1 MLGLGRAMG
10 ETIAVALI
18 FPATFGI
25 TLRDPRPRSGNSIAA
40 NIANGFGEATPIG
53 RGALIASGLVLFVI
67 TLLVNMAARLDHR
80 PPQGVREGRRMTAI
94 QHISTGR
101 AVQGPARPGA
111 WSTWR
116 SPRRGAAG
124 RRCSG
129 WWSRTAWPASTWTS
143 SPTRCATSAP
153 RDAGGGAYHAIIGTL
168 EQVLLASL
176 ISVPIGLLTAIYLVE
191 YGNGGR
197 LSRAISFF
205 VDVMTG
211 IPSVV
216 AGLFILAFWI
226 LAPRAMP
233 FSGFAGALA
242 LSILMMPTVVR
253 SAEEMLRLVPN
264 DLREA
269 SYALGVPKWRTIIK
283 VVLPTAFTGIAT
295 GVMLAVARVAGE
307 TAPLLLTV
315 FFTDSINNDPFNGP
329 QMGLAALRL
338 RPGGRPTD
346 TAIDRAWA
354 GALTLILIVM
364 LLNLV
369 ARLIGWWRSPA
380 RGR

>member
-1 MLGLGRAMG
+1 
-10 ETIAVALI
+10 
-18 FPATFGI
+18 
-25 TLRDPRPRSGNSIAA
+25 
-40 NIANGFGEATPIG
+40 
-53 RGALIASGLVLFVI
+53 
-67 TLLVNMAARLDHR
+67 
-80 PPQGVREGRRMTAI
+80 MTAI
-94 QHISTGR
+94 QHISTSR
-101 AVQGPARPGA
+101 RIKDRVVQGLVYLAFALAVVPLVSVLWLVIKNGLGRFDLDFLTHSMRNIGA
-111 WSTWR
+111 
-116 SPRRGAAG
+116 
-124 RRCSG
+124 
-129 WWSRTAWPASTWTS
+129 
-143 SPTRCATSAP
+143 

-168 EQVLLASL
+168 EQVLLASI

-197 LSRAISFF
+197 LSRYISFF

-211 IPSVV
+211 VPSVV
-216 AGLFILAFWI
+216 AGLFILAFWV
-226 LAPRAMP
+226 LFLGQP

-269 SYALGVPKWRTIIK
+269 SYALGVAKWRTIMK
-283 VVLPTAFTGIAT
+283 VVLPTALTGIIT

-315 FFTDSINNDPFNGP
+315 FFTDSINNDPFSGP
-329 QMGLAALRL
+329 QMGLPLFVFDQAA
-338 RPGGRPTD
+338 RPND
-346 TAIDRAWA
+346 TAVDRAWT

-369 ARLIGWWRSPA
+369 ARLIARWRAPA

>member
-1 MLGLGRAMG
+1 
-10 ETIAVALI
+10 
-18 FPATFGI
+18 
-25 TLRDPRPRSGNSIAA
+25 
-40 NIANGFGEATPIG
+40 
-53 RGALIASGLVLFVI
+53 
-67 TLLVNMAARLDHR
+67 
-80 PPQGVREGRRMTAI
+80 MTAI
-94 QHISTGR
+94 QHISTSR
-101 AVQGPARPGA
+101 RIKDRVVQGLVYLAFALAVVPLVSVLWLVIKNGL
-111 WSTWR
+111 
-116 SPRRGAAG
+116 G
-124 RRCSG
+124 RFDLDFLTHSMRNI
-129 WWSRTAWPASTWTS
+129 
-143 SPTRCATSAP
+143 SA

-197 LSRAISFF
+197 LSRYISFF

-211 IPSVV
+211 VPSVV
-216 AGLFILAFWI
+216 AGLFILAFWV
-226 LAPRAMP
+226 LFLGQP

-269 SYALGVPKWRTIIK
+269 SYALGVAKWRTIMK
-283 VVLPTAFTGIAT
+283 VVLPTALTGIIT

-315 FFTDSINNDPFNGP
+315 FFTDSINNDPFSGP
-329 QMGLAALRL
+329 QMGLPLFVFDQA
-338 RPGGRPTD
+338 GRPND
-346 TAIDRAWA
+346 TAVDRAWT

-369 ARLIGWWRSPA
+369 ARLIARWRAPA

>member
-1 MLGLGRAMG
+1 
-10 ETIAVALI
+10 
-18 FPATFGI
+18 
-25 TLRDPRPRSGNSIAA
+25 
-40 NIANGFGEATPIG
+40 
-53 RGALIASGLVLFVI
+53 
-67 TLLVNMAARLDHR
+67 
-80 PPQGVREGRRMTAI
+80 MTAI
-94 QHISTGR
+94 QRIS
-101 AVQGPARPGA
+101 
-111 WSTWR
+111 
-116 SPRRGAAG
+116 AG
-124 RRCSG
+124 RRFKDRFVQSLVYLSFAIAVVPLVAVLWMVIKNG
-129 WWSRTAWPASTWTS
+129 LARFDMEFLTHSMRNIGAK
-143 SPTRCATSAP
+143 
-153 RDAGGGAYHAIIGTL
+153 DAGGGAYHAILGTL

-176 ISVPIGLLTAIYLVE
+176 ISIPVGLLTAIYLVE
-191 YGNGGR
+191 YGEGTR

-216 AGLFILAFWI
+216 SGLFILAFWI
-226 LAPRAMP
+226 LALGLP
-233 FSGFAGALA
+233 FSGLAGALA

-269 SYALGVPKWRTIIK
+269 SYALGVPKWRTITRI
-283 VVLPTAFTGIAT
+283 VLPTSFTGIAT
-295 GVMLAVARVAGE
+295 GVMLAIARVAGE

-315 FFTDSINNDPFNGP
+315 FFTDSINSDPFNGP
-329 QMGLAALRL
+329 QMGLPLYVFDQAA
-338 RPGGRPTD
+338 RPTD